1 MLNAEKY
8 KNGIVKVGY
17 DFALLANEPIVACH
31 SDEYECD
38 TCKFHNDFTGCR
50 AERIKWLLE
59 EYREPIKPIL
69 TEKEKAYLKNVIEPY
84 GNNTAYVCR
93 FITETLRKEFL
104 SICINV
110 DENSINSFEIPLIHG
125 LKTWYKNMVLDKEYT
140 LEELGL

>member
-1 MLNAEKY
+1 MINGEKY
-8 KNGIVKVGY
+8 KKEIKELNY
-17 DFALLANEPIVACH
+17 DFALINNELRNCTEV
-31 SDEYECD
+31 ECCD
-38 TCKFHNDFTGCR
+38 CQFNYGSLGCKRNVIG
-50 AERIKWLLE
+50 WLLK
-59 EYREPIKPIL
+59 EYKEPIKPIL

>member
-1 MLNAEKY
+1 MLNGKKYEKEI
-8 KNGIVKVGY
+8 KELNY
-17 DFALLANEPIVACH
+17 DFALINNKLRNCKEVGC
-31 SDEYECD
+31 SDCQFSYGLLGCKRNIIEWLFKEYKE
-38 TCKFHNDFTGCR
+38 
-50 AERIKWLLE
+50 
-59 EYREPIKPIL
+59 PIL
-69 TEKEKAYLKNVIEPY
+69 TEKEKAFLKNVIEPY

-125 LKTWYKNMVLDKEYT
+125 LKTFYKNMVLDKEYT

>member
-1 MLNAEKY
+1 MLNSEKY
-8 KNGIVKVGY
+8 KEEINYIIDDDDMPKEVLCNISCYAMNRSCGY
-17 DFALLANEPIVACH
+17 PSCNQCKKEVIEWLCQEYKEPLL
-31 SDEYECD
+31 SD
-38 TCKFHNDFTGCR
+38 
-50 AERIKWLLE
+50 
-59 EYREPIKPIL
+59 
-69 TEKEKAYLKNVIEPY
+69 KEKTYLKNIIEPY

>member
-1 MLNAEKY
+1 MKNIEKY
-8 KNGIVKVGY
+8 KKEIKELNY
-17 DFALLANEPIVACH
+17 DFALINNELRNCTEVGC
-31 SDEYECD
+31 CD
-38 TCKFHNDFTGCR
+38 CQFNYGSLGCKRNVIG
-50 AERIKWLLE
+50 WLLK
-59 EYREPIKPIL
+59 EYKEPIKPIL